1 MTVVAIVVIYK
12 FGIDDSVILWIF
24 ANYLLLMD
32 QWPKLMASMCI
43 KMDAEEDED
52 DEKEGFLKRTFGKVK
67 RLVVPRFLRAQGE
80 KTKTE

>member
-32 QWPKLMASMCI
+32 QWPKLMASMGI
-43 KMDAEEDED
+43 KMDTEEDED